1 MDLEEELVSY
11 PWRMDNLQWLRWRLT
26 WTTVLVEEVTLL
38 FLLRLFYLC
47 DVRSRCEE
55 RKESCNE
62 EETQVRISH
71 CLIELIQVLLQLLS
85 LLLQEMPPS
94 QGGAAATL
102 VQSVTRQSTLL
113 SNWRRPSRPGTRPAS
128 PAPPATRGSTP
139 ATAATRRTRCSA
151 DPATVETSDPKV

>member
-1 MDLEEELVSY
+1 M
-11 PWRMDNLQWLRWRLT
+11 
-26 WTTVLVEEVTLL
+26 L

-47 DVRSRCEE
+47 DVRARCEE

-62 EETQVRISH
+62 EETEVRISH

-113 SNWRRPSRPGTRPAS
+113 NN
-128 PAPPATRGSTP
+128 
-139 ATAATRRTRCSA
+139 
-151 DPATVETSDPKV
+151 